1 MGQVIIQ
8 PETNKNPITTIGKMI
23 GICYGSDTTDDAKN
37 YRRGLNCI
45 KAGHGRV
52 LEFAEVYLSIQDYSA
67 RVIREIYTHIGG
79 APTRV
84 QESTRYIDYKDFGI
98 IFPPAVK
105 KNDEAYRIY
114 LETSQAIREG
124 VTKLQ
129 ELGIKKEDTANLLPL
144 GMFSGMC
151 GKYNA
156 RTLTNMF
163 EQRLCNR
170 AYWEFRQ
177 FMCDLYNELSDYS
190 EEWKVLCEL
199 LFKCKCD
206 KCGYCL
212 EEYSCGLYPKKI
224 DE

>member
-1 MGQVIIQ
+1 
-8 PETNKNPITTIGKMI
+8 
-23 GICYGSDTTDDAKN
+23 
-37 YRRGLNCI
+37 
-45 KAGHGRV
+45 
-52 LEFAEVYLSIQDYSA
+52 
-67 RVIREIYTHIGG
+67 
-79 APTRV
+79 
-84 QESTRYIDYKDFGI
+84 
-98 IFPPAVK
+98 
-105 KNDEAYRIY
+105 
-114 LETSQAIREG
+114 
-124 VTKLQ
+124 
-129 ELGIKKEDTANLLPL
+129 
-144 GMFSGMC
+144 MFSGMC